1 MVLTKRTSEN
11 RTHRVRFFPTC
22 QKSQSCVFA
31 ALLIHLF
38 LAVIYVIMGK
48 NIVTRLVFRR
58 KQAKPRRSAEP
69 NCRKEPSEA
78 VL

>member
-1 MVLTKRTSEN
+1 
-11 RTHRVRFFPTC
+11 
-22 QKSQSCVFA
+22 
-31 ALLIHLF
+31 LLIHLF
-38 LAVIYVIMGK
+38 LAVIYVIMVK
-48 NIVTRLVFRR
+48 TPQPACFSAE